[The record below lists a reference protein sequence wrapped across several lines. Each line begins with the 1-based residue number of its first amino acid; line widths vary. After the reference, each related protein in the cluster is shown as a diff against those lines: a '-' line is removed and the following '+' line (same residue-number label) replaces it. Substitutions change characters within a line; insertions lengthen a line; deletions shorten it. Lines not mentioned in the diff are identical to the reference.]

1 MRGRRWLKGEGIP
14 SRGQK
19 IKYWW
24 MKLLRKNP
32 IWRWEAEEW
41 GEYVPGIG
49 VYMSDGVYFDLGTYV
64 IINGFTPMWEDGE
77 P

>member
-1 MRGRRWLKGEGIP
+1 
-14 SRGQK
+14 
-19 IKYWW
+19 